1 MEFKLMEAAEVLER
15 NQRPSLELVVDSPDI
30 SSDLGALAL
39 SISEEF
45 GRLKSSGTVEA
56 TAAFFDTS
64 DGYSLKSY
72 SLSHREGEGWQFSF
86 GMLGNKSEDDLKPVH
101 GSPLHGATPG
111 FGRGA
116 YSEPVWIDND
126 SVREID
132 TGRAERI
139 YWGMQM
145 MMQDLIERNI
155 EG

>member
-1 MEFKLMEAAEVLER
+1 MMEAAEVLER
-15 NQRPSLELVVDSPDI
+15 NQRSSLELVIDPSDVSY
-30 SSDLGALAL
+30 DLGALAL

-45 GRLKSSGTVEA
+45 GRLKSSGAVET
-56 TAAFFDTS
+56 TAAFFDTP

-86 GMLGNKSEDDLKPVH
+86 GMLGNKLEDDPKPIH

-116 YSEPVWIDND
+116 YSKPVWIDND
-126 SVREID
+126 SLQGID
-132 TGRAERI
+132 GERAQRL